1 MPDTMKEIRG
11 GVENLRPIVSL
22 QIEGCLTP
30 LDFLV
35 DTGFTGE
42 LTLPQRFTK
51 KLGLEDMGPEI
62 STTASGEEV
71 NTRIYRGFINWFER
85 RTAVGVLATPGN
97 QALVGTQLLAS
108 CKLKI
113 DFPEEKVKI
122 TKLV

>member
-1 MPDTMKEIRG
+1 
-11 GVENLRPIVSL
+11 
-22 QIEGCLTP
+22 
-30 LDFLV
+30 
-35 DTGFTGE
+35 
-42 LTLPQRFTK
+42 
-51 KLGLEDMGPEI
+51 MGPEI
-62 STTASGEEV
+62 FTTASGEEV
-71 NTRIYRGFINWFER
+71 NTRIYRGFINWFGR